1 MCLNKLIS
9 NSILTLLILLH
20 FHFLLSA
27 SNSIIFDSLGKNVS
41 QTLQF
46 SENYDII
53 SDSHSKYRVLQLNK
67 QNISVDK

>member
-9 NSILTLLILLH
+9 NSILTLLILL
-20 FHFLLSA
+20 LA
-27 SNSIIFDSLGKNVS
+27 DKRKWKCNSIIFDSPGKNVS

-53 SDSHSKYRVLQLNK
+53 SDSHSKCRVLQLNK
-67 QNISVDK
+67 QKNSVDK

>member
-1 MCLNKLIS
+1 MCLNKLIL

-20 FHFLLSA
+20 FHFLLST
-27 SNSIIFDSLGKNVS
+27 SNSIIFDSPGKNVS

-53 SDSHSKYRVLQLNK
+53 SDSHSKKFL
-67 QNISVDK
+67 